1 MLGLFSR
8 DRNLVRLEVR
18 RALNRPA
25 RATFCWGSKQAWTS
39 GGVRASSGRDTIHAR
54 CTRLLS
60 LPRVPAAPE
69 ALCAPPDGAAPAWSV
84 HVTDTVSQRV
94 GVTALTTP
102 NPSETARRSPEGM
115 DTQTHAHLPHTHTH
129 RYTQTHVHTS
139 HTHTDTHRDTHRH
152 MHTHR
157 DTHRHMHTHT
167 DTHRH
172 LHTEIHADTRAHT
185 TYTQIHT
192 DTCTHTHTDTHRH
205 THTHRDTYRHMH
217 TSHTH
222 RDTHRHTCTHHIH
235 TDTHRHMH
243 TERERCK
250 RGSVCVQPF
259 LTYLPFLLQL

>member
-129 RYTQTHVHTS
+129 RYTQTKQRSTGEVHSPGPGLSKDKPIIGLEHASPPTNLI
-139 HTHTDTHRDTHRH
+139 TH
-152 MHTHR
+152 
-157 DTHRHMHTHT
+157 
-167 DTHRH
+167 
-172 LHTEIHADTRAHT
+172 
-185 TYTQIHT
+185 
-192 DTCTHTHTDTHRH
+192 C
-205 THTHRDTYRHMH
+205 
-217 TSHTH
+217 
-222 RDTHRHTCTHHIH
+222 
-235 TDTHRHMH
+235 
-243 TERERCK
+243 
-250 RGSVCVQPF
+250 
-259 LTYLPFLLQL
+259 